1 MNETEHHQHWRTT
14 GKYYGYPQCCIDA
27 FINDKSNRD
36 QEIHKNQGFLPCQEH
51 AKQIKE
57 GKITIESLITNRE
70 HNEPFPFDGHNIIQ
84 HSCGEYCQDCADY
97 EKHRKLEEK
106 RINKLKQEYKRLLKD
121 QIDITELYARLN
133 DEVDFW
139 EPVDIVEI
147 EDVTFTM
154 GAYALIDCV
163 RIVNTDDD
171 LIYLGADDSFID
183 DEDGYYLY
191 QSCIGED
198 RYAGY
203 FLFPLKNGQYFK
215 VFYNC

>member
-1 MNETEHHQHWRTT
+1 MSKKQIKQWKTNGE
-14 GKYYGYPQCCIDA
+14 YYGYPKCCIDA
-27 FINDKSNRD
+27 FLKGESNKDEEIN
-36 QEIHKNQGFLPCQEH
+36 KNYGFLPCQEH

-57 GKITIESLITNRE
+57 GKTTLEELITNRK
-70 HNEPFPFDGHNIIQ
+70 HYKAFPDGREETEIT

-154 GAYALIDCV
+154 GAYALMDCV
-163 RIVNTDDD
+163 RIIDTDDD